1 MKSREDII
9 MDRVLNGEFEVQ
21 EHFPEDIQIAVQ
33 SFLEASKMM
42 VEEKLDYLPGE
53 YLANLLEILQKY
65 PEYNNITMNL
75 VKSILKED

>member
-9 MDRVLNGEFEVQ
+9 MDRVLAGDFEVQ
-21 EHFPEDIQIAVQ
+21 SHFPKEIQIAVQ

-53 YLANLLEILQKY
+53 YLTNLLETLQKY
-65 PEYNNITMNL
+65 PEYNNITMDL
-75 VKSILKED
+75 VKTTLKKD